1 MRVADVLGDVEV
13 IAGIG
18 TSKRDTLRRGLQ
30 ELLFRYASAWPWPHY
45 RDRGTITMVDDVS
58 TGTASITNGSTAV
71 TFTGATLVD
80 GMAGRKIRFSSEEQW
95 YDILSVNTGAG
106 TVVLVQAYQGS
117 TNTVATFL
125 IYQDEFRLD
134 PNCERALDFV
144 QLEDQVQMIV
154 FTYLEFDR
162 LFSDVGSL
170 GDPIYITMIG
180 RRDDRFITGTLA
192 LTANSRAI
200 VGSSTGWD
208 AVDGL
213 GDGSRI
219 AVEDTG
225 EVFTVRSVDSATGI
239 TAYELAA
246 ANEGSSTYIIFLNN
260 IKVQVRDIP
269 DAARHLYY
277 RFQRRPFLPVRDYDE
292 LDAPL
297 EHHGMIK
304 EGLLSLAWQT
314 KGNAGMAEFYDK
326 KFGRWLA
333 EQVREIGHDHP
344 MPMVVKESMDG
355 LIGEFPRLRLPNT
368 YGHAQFLE

>member
-1 MRVADVLGDVEV
+1 MRVADVLADCET

-18 TSKRDTLRRGLQ
+18 TSKRNILRRGLQ
-30 ELLFRYASAWPWPHY
+30 ELIFRYASAWPWPHY
-45 RDRGTITMVDDVS
+45 RDRATITMVDDV
-58 TGTASITNGSTAV
+58 TNGTASITNGSTAV
-71 TFTGATLVD
+71 TFSGATIVA

-95 YDILSVNTGAG
+95 YDILSVDTGAS
-106 TVVLVQAYQGS
+106 TAVLVQVYQGA
-117 TNTVATFL
+117 TNTAATFL
-125 IYQDEFRLD
+125 IYQDEYRLA
-134 PNCERALDFV
+134 PNCQRPLDFI

-154 FTYLEFDR
+154 FTYLNFDR

-170 GDPIYITMIG
+170 GDPIYLTVIG

-192 LTANSRAI
+192 LAANSRSI
-200 VGSSTGWD
+200 TGTSTGWD

-225 EVFTVRSVDSATGI
+225 EVFTVRSVDSATAI

-246 ANEGSSTYIIFLNN
+246 ATEGSSTYIIFLNN
-260 IKVQVRDIP
+260 IRIQVRDIP

-277 RFQRRPFLPVRDYDE
+277 RYQRRPFLPVRDYDE

-297 EHHGMIK
+297 EHHGMFK

-314 KGNAGMAEFYDK
+314 KGNVNLANYYDK
-326 KFGRWLA
+326 KFSAWLA
-333 EQVREIGHDHP
+333 EQVREIGHDSP
-344 MPMVVKESMDG
+344 MPVVVKESMDN

-368 YGHAQFLE
+368 YGHALFIE